1 MSIFTS
7 YIRQTK
13 KWYKRARKFICHEVC
28 VAASFCN
35 FTSSSLI
42 SHSFLAASSSIAW
55 LDGSNSW
62 QSLAKIS
69 KNKLYKV
76 KKNKTRLHSSRM
88 RTARPLTVSPS
99 MLCAGG
105 AWSGGHLV
113 PGGGLVRGGPGSEGV
128 ACHHA
133 LRQTPRVN
141 GMTDGC
147 KNITLPQT
155 SFAGGN

>member
-28 VAASFCN
+28 VAASFGN

-62 QSLAKIS
+62 QFLAKIS

-76 KKNKTRLHSSRM
+76 KENKTRLHSSRM
-88 RTARPLTVSPS
+88 RTARALTVSPS
-99 MLCAGG
+99 MLSTGECLVRGAAWSRGG
-105 AWSGGHLV
+105 GWSGGGWSR
-113 PGGGLVRGGPGSEGV
+113 GGGMPSCTE
-128 ACHHA
+128 AEPPP
-133 LRQTPRVN
+133 PREQNDKQV
-141 GMTDGC
+141 
-147 KNITLPQT
+147 
-155 SFAGGN
+155 